1 MKLHLRKNI
10 LTAIVFGSIFSVS
23 AQIDTTIWNSTKKIE
38 DNRFVAEIP
47 QDWKVV
53 TIANAS
59 EYSHK
64 YEFTGIGIK
73 PMVLQS
79 PVTAFLTIKKATQT
93 DVKAILEEELKDF
106 NTFYDKVQEAN
117 YSVDSSTVK
126 LKTGE
131 DGFYLH
137 TRFYRRSKASNY
149 SRFYLVAQN
158 KKTNDYYVFAYWFQY
173 KDPTYDIERN
183 NRLKEYVLKAMS
195 NISFR

>member
-73 PMVLQS
+73 
-79 PVTAFLTIKKATQT
+79 
-93 DVKAILEEELKDF
+93 
-106 NTFYDKVQEAN
+106 AN
-117 YSVDSSTVK
+117 GVAKSGDCISHHQKSGTNGCK
-126 LKTGE
+126 
-131 DGFYLH
+131 
-137 TRFYRRSKASNY
+137 SN
-149 SRFYLVAQN
+149 S
-158 KKTNDYYVFAYWFQY
+158 
-173 KDPTYDIERN
+173 
-183 NRLKEYVLKAMS
+183 
-195 NISFR
+195 